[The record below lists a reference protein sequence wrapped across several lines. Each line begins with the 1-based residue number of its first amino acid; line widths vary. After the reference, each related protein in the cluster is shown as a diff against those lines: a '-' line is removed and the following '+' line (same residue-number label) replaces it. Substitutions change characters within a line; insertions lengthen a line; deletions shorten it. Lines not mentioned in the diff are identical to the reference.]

1 MNYEKL
7 KQNHILDVIENYYKT
22 RKIEIMP
29 GSTGTD
35 IILIGDKPIM
45 FTVEDRTIRYFRGLD
60 DLTAFEIQKLS
71 RVIDKLQSC
80 ITLEC

>member
-7 KQNHILDVIENYYKT
+7 QQNHILDVIEKYYKT

-35 IILIGDKPIM
+35 IILIGDKQIM
-45 FTVEDRTIRYFRGLD
+45 FTVEDKTIRYFRGLD